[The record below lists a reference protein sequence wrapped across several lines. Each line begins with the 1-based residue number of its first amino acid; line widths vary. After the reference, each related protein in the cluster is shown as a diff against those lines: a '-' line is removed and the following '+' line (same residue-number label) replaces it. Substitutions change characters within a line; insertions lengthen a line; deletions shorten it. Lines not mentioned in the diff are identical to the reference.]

1 MLNNIEQALINYQA
15 KPISQKRIYAVLLP
29 LIKVKNDWH
38 VLYEVRSEQVP
49 QPGDV
54 SFPGGAVEANEPL
67 VQAAIRETT
76 EELNISENQ
85 IQILGE
91 IDYIVNAQ
99 ATIYCFVGR
108 LLIDNYQQ
116 ITPNE
121 EVAKIFS
128 VSLKDLINHPPRYYQ
143 LASEIVPNEDFPFNK
158 IRNGKQ
164 YRFSQRSNAIPFY
177 DLTDETIWGMT
188 AQFTHRFTQ
197 IITQNKN
204 NNVE

>member
-1 MLNNIEQALINYQA
+1 MLNNIEQALISYQA

-29 LIKVKNDWH
+29 LIKVKNEWH

-54 SFPGGAVEANEPL
+54 SFPGGAVEANESL
-67 VQAAIRETT
+67 IQAAIRETT

-99 ATIYCFVGR
+99 ATIHCFVGR
-108 LLIDNYQQ
+108 LLIDDYQQ

-164 YRFSQRSNAIPFY
+164 YRFSQRSNAIPF
-177 DLTDETIWGMT
+177 L
-188 AQFTHRFTQ
+188 
-197 IITQNKN
+197 
-204 NNVE
+204 

>member
-1 MLNNIEQALINYQA
+1 MLNIIEQALISYQA

-29 LIKVKNDWH
+29 LIKVKNEWH

-54 SFPGGAVEANEPL
+54 SFPGGAVEANESL

-91 IDYIVNAQ
+91 IDYIVNGQ
-99 ATIYCFVGR
+99 ATIHCFVGR
-108 LLIDNYQQ
+108 LLIDDYQQ

-164 YRFSQRSNAIPFY
+164 YRFSQHSNAIPFY

>member
-1 MLNNIEQALINYQA
+1 MLNNIEQALISYQA

-29 LIKVKNDWH
+29 LIKVKNEWH

-54 SFPGGAVEANEPL
+54 SFPGGAVEANESL

-99 ATIYCFVGR
+99 ATIHCFVGR
-108 LLIDNYQQ
+108 LLIDDYQQ

-164 YRFSQRSNAIPFY
+164 YRFSQHSNAIPFY

>member
-29 LIKVKNDWH
+29 LIKVKNEWH

-54 SFPGGAVEANEPL
+54 SFPGGAVEANESL

-99 ATIYCFVGR
+99 ATI
-108 LLIDNYQQ
+108 
-116 ITPNE
+116 
-121 EVAKIFS
+121 
-128 VSLKDLINHPPRYYQ
+128 H
-143 LASEIVPNEDFPFNK
+143 
-158 IRNGKQ
+158 
-164 YRFSQRSNAIPFY
+164 
-177 DLTDETIWGMT
+177 
-188 AQFTHRFTQ
+188 
-197 IITQNKN
+197 
-204 NNVE
+204 